1 MRFSIR
7 EWFKWVETSCAFAGE
22 GLAFERVATKTAS
35 DIGQK
40 KEGCPSF
47 DGMRIKAVLT
57 ALDIAR
63 RVGQGIGIGTLLS
76 RGGRALKTAH
86 HFVALI
92 Y

>member
-7 EWFKWVETSCAFAGE
+7 EWFRWVETSCAFAVE

-47 DGMRIKAVLT
+47 DVIRIKL
-57 ALDIAR
+57 
-63 RVGQGIGIGTLLS
+63 
-76 RGGRALKTAH
+76 
-86 HFVALI
+86 

>member
-7 EWFKWVETSCAFAGE
+7 EWFRWVETSCAFAVE

-47 DGMRIKAVLT
+47 DGIRIKL
-57 ALDIAR
+57 
-63 RVGQGIGIGTLLS
+63 
-76 RGGRALKTAH
+76 
-86 HFVALI
+86 